1 MGVFSNGKA
10 GLVVSVLGL
19 GAIAAGG
26 VGLGI
31 GNNLAFNQYNTVIS
45 HHLAPNGDSKSES
58 AEAARNMGNQ
68 LAREIEREGI
78 VLLKNEDNVLPL
90 DKSTV
95 DSVNVFGHG
104 SIDWYIMSS
113 GSERVGTD
121 GQTAYDFN
129 GALEQYGIAV
139 NPELPTYYK
148 KWHRA
153 EGDSNT
159 IMASFDSF
167 YQVREPGLENNT
179 EYEDIY
185 SNALSYSDTA
195 FMVISRH
202 AGENSDCPH
211 YQTKVEGQP
220 TDNERTYLQISTEE
234 EYTLRRLGEDF
245 ENVIVIIN
253 STNAMQLDFLE
264 DIPGIDACI
273 SVGATGVQ
281 GALSIPEILYGD
293 ASPSGHLTDTY
304 PYKHEYNITYYRGNA
319 KFTHQYVGAP
329 SDCTTM
335 GAGGSA
341 FYRTSCYVEYNEGI
355 YVGYRWFET
364 AYAEGYWDQ
373 DPYNGYD
380 NVVQFPFGYGMSYT
394 DFEWNLEGVT
404 KLKVAS
410 DGKESKVTINE
421 NEKITNE
428 DKLYVTVNVKNVGA
442 MAGKDVVEIYLTAPY
457 YDGGIEKSYVKLVA
471 YAKSPEL
478 KPGQQANV
486 EIEVDCKEFKSYDCY
501 DANENNFC
509 GYEMESGDY
518 ELKIMTDAHN
528 LKEGMNQNIFNL
540 KVDNDILIETDERT
554 GNTVENRFTG
564 DTAYEEQPIDGSAAH
579 QGGTNDDGTGKP
591 IEMIHR
597 NDFPALLEGVEDNK
611 DWNPAVLNRANGL
624 VASKSVYTAAM
635 ANAWDNAT
643 EDYFGNPVD
652 QSIPTWDS
660 TATEHKLMDNG
671 QLTELGKELGSPE
684 GWDDPRWEEVLN
696 QVPFSHAQHILTMDT
711 QYKSPGIA
719 TIGLRDNND
728 GAFQHAEGASQVGN
742 GVMAPNTS
750 CVGYPGSTVLA
761 QTWNQVLAYM
771 FGKSEGNDMGPAGK
785 DALYSPACNIHRS
798 PYGGRNSGYQSE
810 DPYLS
815 GRVVGN
821 IIKGLGVYGRTTFMK
836 HFVVNDQDF
845 NRMGLYTWMSE
856 QALREIYLRTF
867 EEGVKYGDSTGIM
880 TSFNRLGCIWAG
892 GNEALM
898 TGILRYEWGF
908 KGAIITDMT
917 ENEDNMDSAANLRCG
932 GNINLG
938 GDSNPVVKL
947 SSSSTGRVQQRMRQ
961 AIKEYAYAY
970 THALWKNATYNESAD
985 PADAVIVTESKQAW
999 QWWQPA
1005 LVSVDAVAYSGLALG
1020 AVAIIEALIK
1030 RRLA

>member
-1 MGVFSNGKA
+1 MGSFFSNSKVKIA
-10 GLVVSVLGL
+10 VTAVVLVGVV
-19 GAIAAGG
+19 AVG

-31 GNNLAFNQYNTVIS
+31 GNNLAFNQYSTVLS
-45 HHLAPNGDSKSES
+45 HHLAPNGDSGSEG

-78 VLLKNEDNVLPL
+78 VLLRNEDNALPL
-90 DKSTV
+90 SKGISR
-95 DSVNVFGHG
+95 VNVFGHG
-104 SIDWYIMSS
+104 SVDWYYMSS
-113 GSERVGTD
+113 GSERVGMD
-121 GQTAYDFN
+121 GQTSYDLIE
-129 GALEQYGIAV
+129 ALKYYGIETNTA
-139 NPELPTYYK
+139 LQTYYL
-148 KWHRA
+148 KWHKA

-167 YQVREPGLENNT
+167 YQVREPSLETLT
-179 EYEDIY
+179 EYQGIYEDAK
-185 SNALSYSDTA
+185 SFSDTA
-195 FMVISRH
+195 FFVISRH

-211 YQTKVEGQP
+211 YQTKCEGQP
-220 TDNERTYLQISTEE
+220 TDNTRTYLQISTEE
-234 EYTLRRLGEDF
+234 EYALRKITADF
-245 ENVIVIIN
+245 ENVVVIIN

-264 DIPGIDACI
+264 SIEGIDACI

-281 GALSIPEILYGD
+281 GALSIPEILWGD

-319 KFTHQYVGAP
+319 KFTHQYLNAP

-341 FYRTSCYVEYNEGI
+341 FYRTSCYVEYSEGI

-364 AYAEGYWDQ
+364 ADAEGFWDS
-373 DPYNGYD
+373 YGGYD
-380 NVVQFPFGYGMSYT
+380 SVVQFPFGFGMSYT
-394 DFEWNLEGVT
+394 TFDWRLEDVSLPEKSAIKNT
-404 KLKVAS
+404 
-410 DGKESKVTINE
+410 D
-421 NEKITNE
+421 KIT
-428 DKLYVTVNVKNVGA
+428 LTVNVKNTGLV
-442 MAGKDVVEIYLTAPY
+442 AGKDVVEVYLTAPY
-457 YDGGIEKSYVKLVA
+457 TPGGIEKSSVKLVA
-471 YAKSPEL
+471 YAKTPEL

-486 EIEVDCKEFKSYDCY
+486 EIEVECKEFKSYDCY
-501 DANENNFC
+501 DDNGNGFC
-509 GYEMESGDY
+509 GYEMEEGNY
-518 ELKIMTDAHN
+518 ELKLMTDAHH
-528 LKEGMNQNIFNL
+528 LKDMDKNIITYRVAEDL
-540 KVDNDILIETDERT
+540 LIDTDERT

-564 DTAYEEQPIDGSAAH
+564 DTAYEDQPIDGSKAG
-579 QGGTNDDGTGKP
+579 QN
-591 IEMIHR
+591 IEFVHR
-597 NDFPALLEGVEDNK
+597 NNFPPLLEKVEDNK
-611 DWNPAVLNRANGL
+611 QWNSKVLNRAHGL
-624 VASKSVYTAAM
+624 VASKSVYTKEM
-635 ANAWDNAT
+635 ANYWDNAT
-643 EDYFGNPVD
+643 TDYFGNPVD
-652 QSIPTWDS
+652 QSVPTWGS
-660 TATEHKLMDNG
+660 TATSIKLMDG
-671 QLTELGKELGSPE
+671 GRLTDIGAELASPE
-684 GWDDPRWEEVLN
+684 GWDDERWEQVLD
-696 QVPFSHAQHILTMDT
+696 QVPFDHAKHILTMDT
-711 QYKSPGIA
+711 QYKSPGIVA
-719 TIGLRDNND
+719 IGLRSNDD

-761 QTWNQVLAYM
+761 QTWNQILAYM

-845 NRMGLYTWMSE
+845 NRMGLYTWLNE

-908 KGAIITDMT
+908 RGSIITDMT

-938 GDSNPVVKL
+938 GDSNPVVTL
-947 SSSSTGRVQQRMRQ
+947 STSSTGRAQRRMRQ
-961 AIKEYAYAY
+961 AIKEYAYGY
-970 THALWKNATYNESAD
+970 CHALYKNMTYNEAAE
-985 PADAVIVTESKQAW
+985 PGEAVVVTESKQAW
-999 QWWQPA
+999 QWWKPA
-1005 LVSVDAVAYSGLALG
+1005 IIALDAFVYGGLAIAG
-1020 AVAIIEALIK
+1020 FVVIK
-1030 RRLA
+1030 FCFFSGKKEEVTAEEE

>member
-1 MGVFSNGKA
+1 MGNIFANKKVKIAICGVA
-10 GLVVSVLGL
+10 VVAL
-19 GAIAAGG
+19 IAVG

-31 GNNLAFNQYNTVIS
+31 GNDLAFNRYSTVIA
-45 HHLAPNGDSKSES
+45 HHLAPNGEPDSAD

-68 LAREIEREGI
+68 LARDIEREGI
-78 VLLKNEDNVLPL
+78 VMLENDGTLPL
-90 DKSTV
+90 S
-95 DSVNVFGHG
+95 DSVKKVNVFGHG
-104 SIDWYIMSS
+104 SIDWYYMSS
-113 GSERVGTD
+113 GSERVGMD
-121 GQTAYDFN
+121 GQTSYDFN
-129 GALEQYGIAV
+129 QALEHYGIEV
-139 NPELPTYYK
+139 NQELPTYYK
-148 KWHRA
+148 KWHKA

-159 IMASFDSF
+159 IMASYDSF

-179 EYEDIY
+179 EYETIY
-185 SNALSYSDTA
+185 QNARSYSDTA

-211 YQTKVEGQP
+211 YQTKCEGQP

-234 EYTLRRLGEDF
+234 EYTLRQIAEDF

-253 STNAMQLDFLE
+253 STNAMQLDFLQ
-264 DIPGIDACI
+264 DIDGIDACI

-281 GALSIPEILYGD
+281 GALSIPEILWGD

-319 KFTHQYVGAP
+319 KFTRQYQGGKAQE
-329 SDCTTM
+329 CRTM

-341 FYRTSCYVEYNEGI
+341 FFQTSCYVEYNEGI

-364 AYAEGYWDQ
+364 ADVEGFWD
-373 DPYNGYD
+373 DYGGYD
-380 NVVQFPFGYGMSYT
+380 SVVQYPFGYGMSYT
-394 DFEWNLEGVT
+394 TFDWTLKSVDIPEG
-404 KLKVAS
+404 S
-410 DGKESKVTINE
+410 S
-421 NEKITNE
+421 ITNA
-428 DKLYVTVNVKNVGA
+428 DKINLVVNVKNTGSV
-442 MAGKDVVEIYLTAPY
+442 AGKDVVEVFMTAPY
-457 YDGGIEKSYVKLVA
+457 TPGGIEKSSVKLVA
-471 YAKSPEL
+471 YAKTPEL
-478 KPGQQANV
+478 KPLQEANV

-501 DANENNFC
+501 DANENDFC
-509 GYEMESGDY
+509 GYEMEAGEY
-518 ELKIMTDAHN
+518 QLKLMTDAHH
-528 LKEGMNQNIFNL
+528 LKTGMDKNVL
-540 KVDNDILIETDERT
+540 KYKVTSDLLIEEDERT

-564 DTAYEEQPIDGSAAH
+564 DTAYENQPIDGSKAG
-579 QGGTNDDGTGKP
+579 QNM
-591 IEMIHR
+591 EQVHR
-597 NDFPALLEGVEDNK
+597 NDFPPLLEAVPENK
-611 DWNPAVLNRANGL
+611 NWDDKLLDRANDL
-624 VASKSVYTAAM
+624 TAPKSVYTAAM

-643 EDYFGNPVD
+643 KDYFGNDVN
-652 QSIPTWDS
+652 QTKPTWGS
-660 TATEHKLMDNG
+660 TTTKHKLMEG
-671 QLTELGKELGSPE
+671 GKLTSLGEELASPE
-684 GWDDPRWEEVLN
+684 GWDDPRWEEVLD
-696 QVPFSHAQHILTMDT
+696 QVPFSQAQHILTMDT

-719 TIGLRDNND
+719 EIGLRSNDD

-742 GVMAPNTS
+742 GVMAPDTS

-761 QTWNQVLAYM
+761 QTWNQILAYM

-845 NRMGLYTWMSE
+845 NRMGLYTWMNE

-898 TGILRYEWGF
+898 NGILRYEWGF
-908 KGAIITDMT
+908 RGAIITDMT

-938 GDSNPVVKL
+938 GDSNPVVSL
-947 SSSSTGRVQQRMRQ
+947 STSSTGRVQRRMRQ

-970 THALWKNATYNESAD
+970 SHALYKNFTYNESAE
-985 PADAVIVTESKQAW
+985 PGEAIVVTETKLAW
-999 QWWQPA
+999 QWWKPTLVAADIILYGAIAIGAFFVVRA
-1005 LVSVDAVAYSGLALG
+1005 LVLVFIPERTDK
-1020 AVAIIEALIK
+1020 EDED
-1030 RRLA
+1030 